1 MKVNL
6 SERSAQKILSLY
18 ETSGMDC
25 KLTHFLNLL
34 ITSIP
39 EDHTIPS
46 NPAKEDKLY
55 DQKRENL

>member
-6 SERSAQKILSLY
+6 SERSAEKVLRLY
-18 ETSGMDC
+18 EASGMDC

-39 EDHTIPS
+39 EDHTILS
-46 NPAKEDKLY
+46 NPAKEDNNY